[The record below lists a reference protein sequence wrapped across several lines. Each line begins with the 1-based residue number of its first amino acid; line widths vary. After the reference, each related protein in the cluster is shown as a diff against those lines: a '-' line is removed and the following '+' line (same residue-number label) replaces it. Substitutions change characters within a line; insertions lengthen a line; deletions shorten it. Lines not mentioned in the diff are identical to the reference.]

1 MITVSLSEG
10 VAFDMYAIARV
21 KEVRTGLD
29 ACHTQVNSLCIDLLR
44 ALDAGLLADIL
55 CSAEYKALYEANG
68 RVFDLIEEMHRTP
81 KLSHGMAIDRANHQR
96 YLAKVALQ
104 NRWFPETPIGEVKIG
119 YGDAPPVPNAAPV
132 VSTSS
137 T

>member
-10 VAFDMYAIARV
+10 LVFDMYAIARI

-29 ACHTQVNSLCIDLLR
+29 TCHTQVNSLCLDLLR
-44 ALDAGLLADIL
+44 ALDAGPLADVL
-55 CSAEYKALYEANG
+55 SSPEYKALYEANA

-96 YLAKVALQ
+96 YLSKVALQ

-119 YGDAPPVPNAAPV
+119 YGDTPRAPV
-132 VSTSS
+132 ADAPIT
-137 T
+137 